1 MLKLT
6 LLLAA
11 VCFLAY
17 TTKYKRAPTGG
28 SGNVV
33 VYHHPGRSFSIFL
46 MIVLLT
52 LLIGLRTDFNDT
64 GAYISGFINAPTF
77 SEFIKEPKNLNLLQN
92 PLFYGYTALFRK
104 LTDNYHVY
112 FMVSALLVT
121 VPTIVS
127 LRKLVDRELFPLV
140 IFTYF
145 TLGTYLFALAAMKQ
159 TMAMAISCCA
169 IVALLERKY
178 PKFFVLAILAGLTH
192 AYAFALLVLPL
203 LVARPWTTRTYII
216 LAITLFLM
224 LTFEES
230 ITRILEEANELGK
243 SVDSSQV
250 FSGEGMNLFRV
261 AVYGVIPVTSLLY
274 RRRLEPQMGR
284 KEYLFLHMSIVS
296 FMFMLLASIDGA
308 NIFGRMARYFEIGLV
323 YMYPWT
329 LQHLF
334 SGKNRSVAKFV
345 YVVCFFVFFAY
356 GYWDF
361 SSGYHAITL
370 LQFIKSLV

>member
-1 MLKLT
+1 MLRLT
-6 LLLAA
+6 LLLIA

-17 TTKYKRAPTGG
+17 ITKYKSVAVGAGDNAVIHQYQGG
-28 SGNVV
+28 K
-33 VYHHPGRSFSIFL
+33 FSIFL
-46 MIVLLT
+46 MVLLLT
-52 LLIGLRTDFNDT
+52 LLLGLRTDYNDT
-64 GAYISGFINAPTF
+64 GAYISGFENAPTF
-77 SEFIKEPKNLNLLQN
+77 SEFINDPENLDLLQN
-92 PLFYGYTALFRK
+92 PLFYGYTALFRQ
-104 LTDNYHVY
+104 LTDNYHIY

-127 LRKLVDRELFPLV
+127 LRKLSDRDLFPLIV
-140 IFTYF
+140 FTYF

-159 TMAMAISCCA
+159 TIAMAISCYA
-169 IVALLERKY
+169 IVALIEKKY
-178 PKFFVLAILAGLTH
+178 PKFFLFAIVAGLMH
-192 AYAFALLVLPL
+192 AYAFALLILPL
-203 LVARPWTTRTYII
+203 LVARPWTARTYVI

-230 ITRILEEANELGK
+230 ITKILEEANELGK

-261 AVYGVIPVTSLLY
+261 AVYGVVPVASLLY
-274 RRRLEPQMGR
+274 KRRLEPYMGR

-308 NIFGRMARYFEIGLV
+308 NIFGRMARYFEVGLV

-334 SGKNRSVAKFV
+334 SGKNRNVAIFAF
-345 YVVCFFVFFAY
+345 VVCFCAFLAY

-361 SSGYHAITL
+361 SSGYHSITL
-370 LQFIKSLV
+370 LQFIKSLA

>member
-6 LLLAA
+6 LLLIA

-17 TTKYKRAPTGG
+17 TTKYKSMPAGA
-28 SGNVV
+28 SGNVA
-33 VYHHPGRSFSIFL
+33 VYHHQGRSFSIFL
-46 MIVLLT
+46 MILLLT

-64 GAYISGFINAPTF
+64 GAYISGFENAPTF
-77 SEFIKEPKNLNLLQN
+77 SEFIKVPENLDLLQN
-92 PLFYGYTALFRK
+92 PLFYGYTALFHQ
-104 LTDNYHVY
+104 LTDNYHIY

-121 VPTIVS
+121 APTIVS
-127 LRKLVDRELFPLV
+127 LRKVTDRDLFPLV
-140 IFTYF
+140 VFTFF

-169 IVALLERKY
+169 IVALLEKKY
-178 PKFFVLAILAGLTH
+178 PKFFVFAIIAGLTH

-230 ITRILEEANELGK
+230 ITRILEEVNELGK

-261 AVYGVIPVTSLLY
+261 AVYGVVPVGSLLC
-274 RRRLEPQMGR
+274 RRRLEPHMGR

-296 FMFMLLASIDGA
+296 FMFMLLAAIDGA

-323 YMYPWT
+323 YMYPWMV
-329 LQHLF
+329 QHLF
-334 SGKNRSVAKFV
+334 SGKNRNVAKFAF
-345 YVVCFFVFFAY
+345 VVCFCAFFAY

-361 SSGYHAITL
+361 SSGYRSITL
-370 LQFIKSLV
+370 VQFIKSLV

>member
-17 TTKYKRAPTGG
+17 TTKYKSVPTGE

-46 MIVLLT
+46 MILLLT
-52 LLIGLRTDFNDT
+52 LLIGLRTAYNDT

-92 PLFYGYTALFRK
+92 PLFYGYTALFRQ

-112 FMVSALLVT
+112 FMVSALFVT

-127 LRKLVDRELFPLV
+127 LRRLSDGNMFPLV

-145 TLGTYLFALAAMKQ
+145 TLGTYVFALAAMKQ
-159 TMAMAISCCA
+159 TIAMAISCYA
-169 IVALLERKY
+169 IVALLEKKY
-178 PKFFVLAILAGLTH
+178 PRFFVFVIIAGLVH
-192 AYAFALLVLPL
+192 AYAFSLLILPL
-203 LVARPWTTRTYII
+203 LVAKPWTTRTYII
-216 LAITLFLM
+216 VAITLFMM

-230 ITRILEEANELGK
+230 LTRILEEADELGK
-243 SVDSSQV
+243 SIDSSSV
-250 FSGEGMNLFRV
+250 FSGTGMNLFRV
-261 AVYGVIPVTSLLY
+261 AVYSIVPVMSLLY
-274 RRRLEPQMGR
+274 KRRLESNMGR

-323 YMYPWT
+323 YMYPWM

-334 SGKNRSVAKFV
+334 SGKNRNVIKLAYIICFFAFFV
-345 YVVCFFVFFAY
+345 Y
-356 GYWDF
+356 GYRDF
-361 SSGYHAITL
+361 SSNYHAITL
-370 LQFIKSLV
+370 AQFIKSLF